1 MQEGKVALLLKTMEE
16 YENRRVEAEERAH
29 VDLVDIK
36 KVLEVRLPVVEKW
49 MSLVCISSALAEG

>member
-1 MQEGKVALLLKTMEE
+1 MLLKTMEE